1 MIVGVTGKFGVG
13 KSVVA
18 RELAEELGA
27 VFVDADKLVHE
38 MYLAGGKG
46 GELIAKNF
54 GEEFMD
60 EAGAVDRA
68 KLWDLVFEN
77 DEARE
82 KLNKLIHPLVVE
94 KLREVVGGGG
104 DFVVEAFD
112 LSVDGFEALIDRV
125 VLVKADLERAVE
137 NVEKRGGVSGDV
149 SEKVARIW
157 SKQKDCERFDL
168 VVSND
173 GDLDDLKNKVKSV
186 LVDYEL
192 FE

>member
-18 RELAEELGA
+18 RELAEESGA

-46 GELIAKNF
+46 ADLIAKNF
-54 GEEFMD
+54 GEEVLD

-68 KLWDLVFEN
+68 KLGDLVFEN

-94 KLREVVGGGG
+94 KLREVVGDGG

-112 LSVDGFEALIDRV
+112 LSVDGLEDLIDKV
-125 VLVKADLERAVE
+125 VLVKADLERAVK
-137 NVEKRGGVSGDV
+137 NVEKRDGVDRV
-149 SEKVARIW
+149 MRIW
-157 SKQKDCERFDL
+157 SKQKDCERFD
-168 VVSND
+168 VIVSND
-173 GDLDDLKNKVKSV
+173 GDLDALKNKVKSV